1 MTLLLKSA
9 FTPNCSIAKHV
20 ERSILLGYVFMAA
33 AFWLA
38 SPSKILPRP
47 GDVLSAF
54 PRLWN
59 EEGLGVELW
68 TSLALNAQAIA
79 IMTLLSLL
87 VSYATALAGLRPI
100 ALGIAAFRFNGF
112 VGLPLLL
119 TILIGDQHWIKVAL
133 LVIGMSVFT
142 VPSLVAMIEAIPSDS
157 YDHARVLKMGDW
169 RVLWEVV
176 ILGRFHEVI
185 DILRTN
191 LAVGW
196 MLLPMVEGL
205 FRSEGGIGVMILT
218 ENKYFKLDSVYA
230 IIIFVASIGILQD
243 LAVVGVKR
251 IICPYAFKATER
263 K

>member
-1 MTLLLKSA
+1 MTLTFRSA
-9 FTPNCSIAKHV
+9 FTPTGAAPKHI
-20 ERSILLGYVFMAA
+20 ERSIIYGYCLTALV
-33 AFWLA
+33 FWLA
-38 SPSKILPRP
+38 SPSKILPGP
-47 GDVLSAF
+47 LDVLKAF

-59 EEGLGVELW
+59 EEGLGIELW
-68 TSLALNAQAIA
+68 TSLALNFQAIA

-87 VSYATALAGLRPI
+87 VSYGTLLPGLRPV
-100 ALGIAAFRFNGF
+100 ALAIAAFRFNGF

-119 TILIGDQHWIKVAL
+119 TFLIGDQHWIKIAL

-142 VPSLVAMIEAIPSDS
+142 VPSLVAMIEAIPSDE
-157 YDHARVLKMGDW
+157 YDHARVLRMGDW

-176 ILGRFHEVI
+176 ILGRFHDAL

-218 ENKYFKLDSVYA
+218 QNKYFKLDAVYA
-230 IIIFVASIGILQD
+230 IILFVASVGILQD
-243 LAVVGVKR
+243 LAIVGVKR
-251 IICPYAFKATER
+251 ILCPYAFKAKER

>member
-1 MTLLLKSA
+1 MTLTLRSA
-9 FTPNCSIAKHV
+9 FTPTGSVSPHI
-20 ERSILLGYVFMAA
+20 ERSILFGYIMMAA

-38 SPSKILPRP
+38 SPSKILPGP
-47 GDVLSAF
+47 VEVLRAF

-59 EEGLGVELW
+59 EEGLGIELW

-79 IMTLLSLL
+79 IMSVLSLV
-87 VSYATALAGLRPI
+87 VSYATVLPGLRPI
-100 ALGIAAFRFNGF
+100 ALAIAAFRFNGF

-142 VPSLVAMIEAIPSDS
+142 VPALVQMIEAIPSDS
-157 YDHARVLKMGDW
+157 YDHARVLRMGDW

-176 ILGRFHEVI
+176 VLGKFHEVL

-205 FRSEGGIGVMILT
+205 FRSEGGIGVMILV
-218 ENKYFKLDSVYA
+218 ENKYFRLDSVYA

-243 LAVVGVKR
+243 LAVVGIKR
-251 IICPYAFKATER
+251 TLCPYAFKAVER